1 MLLQFF
7 ISAFFVLLLLLQSY
21 SYANP
26 LANHSANQFETS
38 AANKQ
43 SIEARDH
50 ILSLHFVDID
60 IRELLNTLA
69 NLGAT
74 NFILSQS
81 VQGNISIQLN
91 QVPWQTALSS
101 ILASRGLRFIR
112 NGNIYWIGPYSEIQA
127 FQKARREE
135 IALPFGGED
144 YSSPKQILIEARIV
158 EADHR
163 FARNLG
169 MKLGLQQKPV
179 NSQSTSLEGSE
190 KQGFQSTLDLAATGL
205 SGFDPG
211 SAAVTLLSKQAS
223 RLIQYELSALEAD
236 GQGKILSN
244 PRIMT
249 ADQVKAI
256 IEQGTELPYQSS
268 SANGGNKIQFRK
280 ANLRLEVVPKIHIDG
295 KISLLVGINKDS
307 VGMKT
312 EQGYAIDTKN
322 LSSEVTVENGG
333 TVVLGGIYQTTERN
347 DEVKVPLLGDIPFL
361 GWLFRNQSRL
371 KDKTELLVFLTP
383 TIISKP

>member
-1 MLLQFF
+1 
-7 ISAFFVLLLLLQSY
+7 
-21 SYANP
+21 
-26 LANHSANQFETS
+26 
-38 AANKQ
+38 
-43 SIEARDH
+43 
-50 ILSLHFVDID
+50 
-60 IRELLNTLA
+60 
-69 NLGAT
+69 
-74 NFILSQS
+74 
-81 VQGNISIQLN
+81 
-91 QVPWQTALSS
+91 
-101 ILASRGLRFIR
+101 
-112 NGNIYWIGPYSEIQA
+112 
-127 FQKARREE
+127 
-135 IALPFGGED
+135 
-144 YSSPKQILIEARIV
+144 
-158 EADHR
+158 
-163 FARNLG
+163 
-169 MKLGLQQKPV
+169 
-179 NSQSTSLEGSE
+179 
-190 KQGFQSTLDLAATGL
+190 
-205 SGFDPG
+205 
-211 SAAVTLLSKQAS
+211 
-223 RLIQYELSALEAD
+223 
-236 GQGKILSN
+236 
-244 PRIMT
+244 MT

>member
-1 MLLQFF
+1 VLLQFF

-169 MKLGLQQKPV
+169 MKLGSNK
-179 NSQSTSLEGSE
+179 
-190 KQGFQSTLDLAATGL
+190 
-205 SGFDPG
+205 
-211 SAAVTLLSKQAS
+211 S
-223 RLIQYELSALEAD
+223 R
-236 GQGKILSN
+236 
-244 PRIMT
+244 
-249 ADQVKAI
+249 
-256 IEQGTELPYQSS
+256 
-268 SANGGNKIQFRK
+268 
-280 ANLRLEVVPKIHIDG
+280 
-295 KISLLVGINKDS
+295 
-307 VGMKT
+307 
-312 EQGYAIDTKN
+312 
-322 LSSEVTVENGG
+322 
-333 TVVLGGIYQTTERN
+333 
-347 DEVKVPLLGDIPFL
+347 
-361 GWLFRNQSRL
+361 
-371 KDKTELLVFLTP
+371 
-383 TIISKP
+383 